1 MKNLKNCLYGKYS
14 DKNTKFNPN
23 QNVEIYR
30 EILLQSDT
38 PILPLVSGSKG
49 RKKVTVPKKRAV
61 QKNKKSNVEKTNYSA
76 EWEK

>member
-1 MKNLKNCLYGKYS
+1 MFRAFCAIFVYFGMENLKNCLYGKNS

-38 PILPLVSGSKG
+38 PIVPLVSGSKG

-61 QKNKKSNVEKTNYSA
+61 QKK
-76 EWEK
+76 